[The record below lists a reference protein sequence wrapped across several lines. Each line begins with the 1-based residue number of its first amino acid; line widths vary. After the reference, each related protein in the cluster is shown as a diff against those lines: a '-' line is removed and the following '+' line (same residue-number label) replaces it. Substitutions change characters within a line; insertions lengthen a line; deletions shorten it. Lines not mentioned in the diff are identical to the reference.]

1 ICTDCN
7 GRGYRGRM
15 ALFEVLEVTDPL
27 RKAILQNPNADAVRK
42 AAASLGHR
50 GFQQE
55 GILSVVL
62 GLTSL
67 QEVQRVLQPPAK

>member
-1 ICTDCN
+1 
-7 GRGYRGRM
+7 M

-27 RKAILQNPNADAVRK
+27 RKAILQNPNADAARK